1 MYRKKDGQASLPELG
16 KAGFKM
22 FQSLLENLNIK
33 LGTRH
38 NTLYGARAMTN
49 MLVIMAK
56 NNVSANS
63 AHKNGPPYIKIPS
76 GDWLL
81 KKLRPIEMDEMIQ
94 TCSKMIMRSANTAD
108 LQRHMRDCRTT
119 RCTIAID
126 KHHES
131 CYSNAYVYSIG
142 NPG

>member
-1 MYRKKDGQASLPELG
+1 MHHQKDGQASLPELD

-81 KKLRPIEMDEMIQ
+81 KKLRPIEMDEM
-94 TCSKMIMRSANTAD
+94 TPYATFNACSQGQVLHSF
-108 LQRHMRDCRTT
+108 LQSLCMSVHVTL
-119 RCTIAID
+119 
-126 KHHES
+126 
-131 CYSNAYVYSIG
+131 V
-142 NPG
+142 